1 MWAAQPAAVNSSEDA
16 RRAGRGLLSIAGAK
30 GYFIL
35 TSYAVQLLLPRIF
48 GEAKEFGLYSATMS
62 GVAILTN
69 VLIVAT
75 IQSVSKF
82 VSEDESRAEVTLRQ
96 GLRIQALVGGTLALA
111 LFLFAPAIARLLLDG
126 QVTRLL
132 RVASVV
138 VFAYALYAAVV
149 GSLNGRHWFAKQAR
163 LDVTFSTLRTAG
175 ILTGALLGFGAMGAV
190 AGFATAA
197 ATIVSISLIWI
208 GFGKPGMPGEKIRR
222 RRWIGFMAPIW
233 TYQICLNG
241 ILMLDLQVLKRTA
254 TEIAFASAATS
265 QAAVDLA
272 NQYVG
277 YYRAAQTFA
286 FVPYQLIISMTFIV
300 FPMISKAT
308 SLGNRESARSTIQHA
323 MRFSLLLLLLVA
335 APTSGAAEGVMRL
348 AYPVDYLAGASALS
362 ILVFGVVAFALF
374 AVAATAISGAG
385 KPSVA
390 AMIAGVSLIVVVIAN
405 RVLLMR
411 AGLGEQTLQAAATGT
426 TIGMLVAFL
435 LSAWVLHRSFGVFIP
450 LSTWARTALAAG
462 AGYAAA
468 ATVPHDSAVMA
479 LLALAA
485 GFLSALAALVAT
497 RELTRDDL
505 RALRRI
511 VRRD

>member
-1 MWAAQPAAVNSSEDA
+1 MNSSEDA
-16 RRAGRGLLSIAGAK
+16 RRAGRGLVSIAGAK
-30 GYFIL
+30 GYFIV
-35 TSYAVQLLLPRIF
+35 TSYGVQLLLPRIL

-111 LFLFAPAIARLLLDG
+111 LFAFAPAIAGLLLDG
-126 QVTRLL
+126 QLTRLV
-132 RVASVV
+132 RIASVV
-138 VFAYALYAAVV
+138 VFAYAFYAAVV

-163 LDVTFSTLRTAG
+163 LDVTFSTLRTVG
-175 ILTGALLGFGAMGAV
+175 ILSGAALGFGAMGAV
-190 AGFATAA
+190 AGFAAA
-197 ATIVSISLIWI
+197 ATTIVTISLIWI
-208 GFGKPGMPGEKIRR
+208 GFGKAGMPEDKIRR

-233 TYQICLNG
+233 AYQICLNG
-241 ILMLDLQVLKRTA
+241 ILMIDLQVLKRTA
-254 TEIAFASAATS
+254 TEIALASATTS

-308 SLGNRESARSTIQHA
+308 SIGNREAARSTIQHA
-323 MRFSLLLLLLVA
+323 MRFSLLMLLLVA

-348 AYPVDYLAGASALS
+348 AYPPEYLTGAPALS

-390 AMIAGVSLIVVVIAN
+390 AMIAGTSLLVVVVAN

-411 AGLGEQTLQAAATGT
+411 AGLGDQTLQAAATGT
-426 TIGMLVAFL
+426 VIGMVVALL
-435 LSAWVLHRSFGVFIP
+435 LSAWVIHRSFGVFIP
-450 LSTWARTALAAG
+450 VSTWARAG
-462 AGYAAA
+462 FASVAGYTAAA
-468 ATVPHDSAVMA
+468 SLPDDSALMA
-479 LLALAA
+479 LLALAV
-485 GFLSALAALVAT
+485 GFLSALAVLVVT
-497 RELTRDDL
+497 GELTRNDWH
-505 RALRRI
+505 AVRRI

>member
-1 MWAAQPAAVNSSEDA
+1 M
-16 RRAGRGLLSIAGAK
+16 SIAGAK
-30 GYFIL
+30 GYFIVS
-35 TSYAVQLLLPRIF
+35 SYAVQLLLPRIF

-82 VSEDESRAEVTLRQ
+82 VSEDEPRAEVTLRQ
-96 GLRIQALVGGTLALA
+96 GLRVQTLVGGALA
-111 LFLFAPAIARLLLDG
+111 LGLFALAPAIARLLLDD
-126 QVTRLL
+126 QLTRLL

-149 GSLNGRHWFAKQAR
+149 GSLNGRHWFSKQAR
-163 LDVTFSTLRTAG
+163 LDVTFSTLRTVG
-175 ILTGALLGFGAMGAV
+175 ILVGAALGLGAIGAV
-190 AGFATAA
+190 AGFATAS
-197 ATIVSISLIWI
+197 ATILSISLIWI
-208 GFGKPGMPGEKIRR
+208 GFGKRGEPIPL

-241 ILMLDLQVLKRTA
+241 ILMIDLQVLKRTA
-254 TEIAFASAATS
+254 TEIAFASTATG

-308 SLGNRESARSTIQHA
+308 SIGNREAARSTIQHA
-323 MRFSLLLLLLVA
+323 MRLSLLLLLLVA
-335 APTSGAAEGVMRL
+335 APTSGAADGVMRL
-348 AYPVDYLAGASALS
+348 AYPAEYLAGAPALS
-362 ILVFGVVAFALF
+362 ILVFGVAAFALF

-385 KPSVA
+385 KPSLA
-390 AMIAGVSLIVVVIAN
+390 AMIAGVSLVAVVVAN
-405 RVLLMR
+405 RVLVMR
-411 AGLGEQTLQAAATGT
+411 AGLGEQTLEAAATGT
-426 TIGMLVAFL
+426 TIGMAIALV
-435 LSAWVLHRSFGVFIP
+435 LSAWAVYQTFGVFIP
-450 LSTWARTALAAG
+450 VATWIRAALAAG
-462 AGYAAA
+462 AGYATAA
-468 ATVPHDSAVMA
+468 ATPDDSPAM
-479 LLALAA
+479 
-485 GFLSALAALVAT
+485 ALVALALGFTISVAVLVVT
-497 RELTRDDL
+497 RELTKDDWH
-505 RALRRI
+505 ALRRI

>member
-1 MWAAQPAAVNSSEDA
+1 M
-16 RRAGRGLLSIAGAK
+16 SIAGAK
-30 GYFIL
+30 AYFIV

-82 VSEDESRAEVTLRQ
+82 VSEDEARAEVTLRQ

-111 LFLFAPAIARLLLDG
+111 LFVLAPAIARLLLDE
-126 QVTRLL
+126 QLSRLL

-163 LDVTFSTLRTAG
+163 LDVTFSTLRTVG
-175 ILTGALLGFGAMGAV
+175 ILAGALLGFGALGAV
-190 AGFATAA
+190 AGFAVA
-197 ATIVSISLIWI
+197 ATSIVTISLIWI
-208 GFGKPGMPGEKIRR
+208 GFGKPGMPGEKIQR
-222 RRWIGFMAPIW
+222 RRWLGFMAPIW

-241 ILMLDLQVLKRTA
+241 ILMIDLQVLKRTA
-254 TEIAFASAATS
+254 TEIALSSAATS

-308 SLGNRESARSTIQHA
+308 SIGNREAANSTIQHA
-323 MRFSLLLLLLVA
+323 MRFSLLLLLVVA
-335 APTSGAAEGVMRL
+335 APVSGAAEGVMRL
-348 AYPVDYLAGASALS
+348 AYPPDYLAGAQALS
-362 ILVFGVVAFALF
+362 ILVFGVAAFALF

-385 KPSVA
+385 KPSLA
-390 AMIAGVSLIVVVIAN
+390 ALIAGASLLVVIVAN
-405 RVLLMR
+405 RVLLLR
-411 AGLGEQTLQAAATGT
+411 AGLGEQTLEAAATGT
-426 TIGMLVAFL
+426 AIGMSVALL
-435 LSAWVLHRSFGVFIP
+435 LSAWAIRHLFGVFIP
-450 LSTWARTALAAG
+450 IATWVRAALAAV
-462 AGYAAA
+462 AGYSAASA
-468 ATVPHDSAVMA
+468 IPDDSALMA
-479 LLALAA
+479 IVALGC
-485 GFLSALAALVAT
+485 GFLSAVAVLILS
-497 RELTRDDL
+497 RELSQDDWH
-505 RALRRI
+505 ALRRI

>member
-1 MWAAQPAAVNSSEDA
+1 MAAQPVAVTSSEDA
-16 RRAGRGLLSIAGAK
+16 RQAGRGLVSIAGAK
-30 GYFIL
+30 GYFIVA
-35 TSYAVQLLLPRIF
+35 SYAVQLLLPRIF

-82 VSEDESRAEVTLRQ
+82 VSEDETRAEVTLRQ
-96 GLRIQALVGGTLALA
+96 GLRVQTLLGGTLALG
-111 LFLFAPAIARLLLDG
+111 LFVFAPAIAHLLLDD

-163 LDVTFSTLRTAG
+163 LDVTFSTLRTIG
-175 ILTGALLGFGAMGAV
+175 ILAGAALGIGAIGAV

-197 ATIVSISLIWI
+197 TAILSISLIWI
-208 GFGKPGMPGEKIRR
+208 GFGKRGEPIPL

-233 TYQICLNG
+233 AYQICLNG
-241 ILMLDLQVLKRTA
+241 ILMIDLQVLKRTA
-254 TEIAFASAATS
+254 TEIAFASTATS

-308 SLGNRESARSTIQHA
+308 SIGNREATRSTIQHA
-323 MRFSLLLLLLVA
+323 MRLSLLLLLLVA
-335 APTSGAAEGVMRL
+335 GPTSGAAHGVMRL
-348 AYPVDYLAGASALS
+348 AYPADYLAGAPALS
-362 ILVFGVVAFALF
+362 ILVFGVAAFALF

-385 KPSVA
+385 KPSLA
-390 AMIAGVSLIVVVIAN
+390 AMIAGLSLLVVIVAN
-405 RVLLMR
+405 RILVML
-411 AGLGEQTLQAAATGT
+411 AGLGEQTLEAAAGGT
-426 TIGMLVAFL
+426 TIGMVIALV
-435 LSAWVLHRSFGVFIP
+435 LSAWAVYRLFGVFIP
-450 LSTWARTALAAG
+450 ALTWFRAALAAG

-468 ATVPHDSAVMA
+468 AGVPDDSRLMA
-479 LLALAA
+479 IVALAV
-485 GFLSALAALVAT
+485 GFVSSLAVLLVT
-497 RELTRDDL
+497 RELTGDDW
-505 RALRRI
+505 RAMRRV

>member
-1 MWAAQPAAVNSSEDA
+1 MTSSEDA
-16 RRAGRGLLSIAGAK
+16 RRAGRGLVSIAGAK
-30 GYFIL
+30 AYFII

-82 VSEDESRAEVTLRQ
+82 VSEEETRAEMTLRQ
-96 GLRIQALVGGTLALA
+96 GLRVQALVGGALA
-111 LFLFAPAIARLLLDG
+111 FGLFLFAPTIARLLLDD
-126 QVTRLL
+126 QLTRLL
-132 RVASVV
+132 RIASVV
-138 VFAYALYAAVV
+138 VLAYALYAVVV

-163 LDVTFSTLRTAG
+163 LDVTFSTLRTGG
-175 ILTGALLGFGAMGAV
+175 ILLGAAVGLGAVGAV

-197 ATIVSISLIWI
+197 TAILSISLMWI
-208 GFGKPGMPGEKIRR
+208 GLGKRGAPIPL

-233 TYQICLNG
+233 AYQICLNG
-241 ILMLDLQVLKRTA
+241 ILMIDVQVLKRTA
-254 TEIAFASAATS
+254 TEIALAGATTS
-265 QAAVDLA
+265 QAAIDLA

-308 SLGNRESARSTIQHA
+308 SIGNREATRSTIQHA
-323 MRFSLLLLLLVA
+323 MRLSLLLLLMVA
-335 APTSGAAEGVMRL
+335 APTSGAARSVMRL
-348 AYPVDYLAGASALS
+348 AYPSDYLMGAPALS

-385 KPSVA
+385 KPSLA
-390 AMIAGVSLIVVVIAN
+390 AMIAGVSLLTVVVAN
-405 RVLLMR
+405 RVLVLR
-411 AGLGEQTLQAAATGT
+411 AGLGEHTLEAAATGT
-426 TIGMLVAFL
+426 TMGMVVAL
-435 LSAWVLHRSFGVFIP
+435 ALSGWMLHRLFGVFIP
-450 LSTWARTALAAG
+450 APTWLRATLAAG

-468 ATVPHDSAVMA
+468 AAVPHDSPMMA
-479 LLALAA
+479 ILALGL
-485 GFLSALAALVAT
+485 GFLSSVAT
-497 RELTRDDL
+497 LVVTGELTRNDWQ
-505 RALRRI
+505 ALRRI
-511 VRRD
+511 IRRD